1 MTDSEQSEITW
12 HKSTAS
18 GGQGNCVQVAVVGG
32 SVLVRNSQDPLGPVL
47 PFTGQEWAAFLEDV
61 TNGKFAT
68 LVKES

>member
-1 MTDSEQSEITW
+1 VTDSEQSEITW

-32 SVLVRNSQDPLGPVL
+32 SILVRNSQDLLGPVL
-47 PFTGQEWAAFLEDV
+47 SFTRQEWAAFLEDV